1 MQHPSLPV
9 KVVGDFLLSLITL
22 AVGGARFP
30 SRLAG
35 FPPLPPLRTVQAT
48 FTAHGSCNSKLTLV
62 LINSALP
69 SVRYSSR
76 QPMCRFWLRV
86 HTVAKPR
93 SIDVPS
99 YYGFY
104 LLFLRESPNG
114 SLPAFAWDDI
124 PIPIRAIT
132 ARHSLS
138 P

>member
-1 MQHPSLPV
+1 MEIVLV
-9 KVVGDFLLSLITL
+9 
-22 AVGGARFP
+22 P

-35 FPPLPPLRTVQAT
+35 FPPLSPLRTVQAT
-48 FTAHGSCNSKLTLV
+48 FTAHGSCNSKLILV

-69 SVRYSSR
+69 SVQYSSR